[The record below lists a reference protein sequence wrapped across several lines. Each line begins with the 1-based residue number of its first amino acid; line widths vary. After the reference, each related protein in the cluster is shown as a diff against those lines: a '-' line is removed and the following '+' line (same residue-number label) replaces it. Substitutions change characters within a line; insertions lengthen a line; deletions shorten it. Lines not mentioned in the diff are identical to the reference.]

1 MKHVTHKVSL
11 RQNVLH
17 LYQAAKELIDGRLV
31 KDIVLEGVGPHQF
44 SEGSYGYNLCIYP
57 ADLIDPANI
66 VNYLAYIE
74 KLLDDRVKEL
84 GREYLKS
91 RYPKY
96 QVSVDLSPGHSFGEG
111 ANPLEVLDSGNVLSV
126 TVVHCKGNDF
136 WKADFDETDMSC
148 RLKALGIS
156 HNFLY
161 GEEAPNFDP
170 VAWATSH
177 NNEDK

>member
-31 KDIVLEGVGPHQF
+31 KDIVLEGAIPHKF
-44 SEGSYGYNLCIYP
+44 SEDGYEYDLCIYP
-57 ADLIDPANI
+57 ADLIDPANT

-74 KLLDDRVKEL
+74 KLLDARVQEL
-84 GREYLKS
+84 DREYLKS
-91 RYPKY
+91 LYPKY
-96 QVSVDLSPGHSFGEG
+96 QVSLDLSPGHSFCEG
-111 ANPLEVLDSGNVLSV
+111 ADLLEVLDSGDVLSV
-126 TVVHCKGNDF
+126 TVVHCKGNEF
-136 WKADFDETDMSC
+136 WKADFDEKEMSC
-148 RLKALGIS
+148 RLRALGIS

-161 GEEAPNFDP
+161 GEESPNFDP

-177 NNEDK
+177 INEDK